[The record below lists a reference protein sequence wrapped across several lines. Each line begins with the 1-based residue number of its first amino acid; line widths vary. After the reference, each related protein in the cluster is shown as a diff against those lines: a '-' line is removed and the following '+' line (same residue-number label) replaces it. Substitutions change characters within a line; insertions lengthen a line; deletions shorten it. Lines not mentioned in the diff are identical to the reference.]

1 MEEEYD
7 YVELH
12 VSNVRKIES
21 DKRRCVVSL
30 QRKGDIREFVFF
42 TDEHNAARIALRS
55 FPERNPMANVV
66 LWSEFTV
73 NALGTFDISI
83 RNVTIIR
90 GRDEIFRSVITMYN
104 SDTGLEVNVPAS
116 LPDGVLLAIS
126 SNIPVKM
133 ERKLFEDASSINNDE
148 NRIRVPLN
156 LLPRKVVESRL
167 AKAVEEENYEM
178 ASLLRDELI
187 RRGAQ
192 E

>member
-1 MEEEYD
+1 
-7 YVELH
+7 
-12 VSNVRKIES
+12 
-21 DKRRCVVSL
+21 
-30 QRKGDIREFVFF
+30 
-42 TDEHNAARIALRS
+42 
-55 FPERNPMANVV
+55 MANVV

-187 RRGAQ
+187 RRDAQ